1 MCVQNIMYNYIGDD
15 QFSYKKGHNSTMA
28 LKKWPRV
35 FSFDFSKAFDN
46 VPHDILF
53 KKIKKIPINPYITN
67 WQMHIL
73 TNRSQRVEI
82 DDVTTKF
89 LNINRG
95 VPQGTVRG
103 PIMFTVLVNDIKAV
117 NT

>member
-35 FSFDFSKAFDN
+35 ISFDFIKAFDN
-46 VPHDILF
+46 VPHEILF
-53 KKIKKIPINPYITN
+53 KKIKKIPINPYITDCLI
-67 WQMHIL
+67 HIL

-82 DDVTTKF
+82 DDVT
-89 LNINRG
+89 LNS
-95 VPQGTVRG
+95 
-103 PIMFTVLVNDIKAV
+103 
-117 NT
+117 

>member
-1 MCVQNIMYNYIGDD
+1 MCVHNIMYNYIGDD

-53 KKIKKIPINPYITN
+53 KKNQENTNQPIYYQLADAYPD
-67 WQMHIL
+67 QPEQE
-73 TNRSQRVEI
+73 S
-82 DDVTTKF
+82 
-89 LNINRG
+89 
-95 VPQGTVRG
+95 
-103 PIMFTVLVNDIKAV
+103 
-117 NT
+117 

>member
-1 MCVQNIMYNYIGDD
+1 MKTAQLT
-15 QFSYKKGHNSTMA
+15 FSLGRGRR
-28 LKKWPRV
+28 PRLNRMWNFAGPRHFHV
-35 FSFDFSKAFDN
+35 LVDVASCYLNLSN